1 MRKVNYRSF
10 SARFAFLA
18 FMLFLAFGATVQAQ
32 DVQAGEKLFNSN
44 CAACHKLDAKG
55 VGPALRG
62 VGEKFEREW
71 LYKWIGNSM
80 EMVNSGDPQAVAL
93 FEEWNGAIMTPFP
106 GLSEEDIDNILA
118 YTDQE
123 KVDLVPQ
130 EDANLAVVQ
139 AQGDDSGLN
148 KSVVLGLL
156 AVLFLMLIV
165 TLYVVNRTLKRVAVQ
180 HGVDPDE
187 AGLSARGAAR
197 KLAQNQFLMI
207 VLSVL
212 LFLGG
217 AYYAYAYMMQINM
230 NVGYEP
236 VQPIHFSH
244 KIHAGDNKIDCQL
257 CHSSAR
263 KSKTSSIPSL
273 NMCMNCHMNITEY
286 NGAVDPANGYTK
298 EFYDGEIQK
307 LYEAVGWDP
316 EEREYT
322 GEEEPVKWVRIHN
335 LADFAYF
342 NHAQHVTAGG
352 IDCQKCHGPV
362 EEMEVMSQ
370 YSPLTM
376 GWCIECHR
384 TTNVGLE
391 SNEYYSKIHE
401 ELSKKYGVEKLTVAQ
416 MGGIECGKCHY

>member
-18 FMLFLAFGATVQAQ
+18 LMLFLAFGAPVQAQ
-32 DVQAGEKLFNSN
+32 DAQAGEQLFNSN
-44 CAACHKLDAKG
+44 CAACHKLDGKLI
-55 VGPALRG
+55 GPELRW

-71 LYKWIGNSM
+71 LYKWIRNSM

-93 FEEWNGAIMTPFP
+93 FEEWDNLIMTPFP
-106 GLSEEDIDNILA
+106 GLTDEDIDNILA

-123 KVDLVPQ
+123 KVEPAPQ
-130 EDANLAVVQ
+130 PEAEVAVVQ
-139 AQGDDSGLN
+139 PQESQSGLSN
-148 KSVVLGLL
+148 TMILGLL
-156 AVLFLMLIV
+156 AVLFVMLLV
-165 TLYVVNRTLKRVAVQ
+165 TLFVVNRTLKRVAEQ
-180 HGVDPDE
+180 KGLDPDE
-187 AGLSARGAAR
+187 AGLSVRGAAR
-197 KLAQNQFLMI
+197 KLAKNTGLMSLI
-207 VLSVL
+207 SLV

-217 AYYAYAYMMQINM
+217 FYFAYDYLMQINI

-244 KIHAGDNKIDCQL
+244 KIHAGDNQIDCQL

-263 KSKTSSIPSL
+263 RSKTSSIPSL
-273 NMCMNCHMNITEY
+273 NMCMNCHETISEY
-286 NGAVDPANGYTK
+286 NGVVDPANGYTK

-307 LYEAVGWDP
+307 LYDAVGWD
-316 EEREYT
+316 RDDRKYT
-322 GEEEPVKWVRIHN
+322 GDEDPVKWVRIHN

-352 IDCQKCHGPV
+352 LDCQQCHGPV
-362 EEMEVMSQ
+362 EEMEIMSQ
-370 YSPLTM
+370 HSPLTM

-384 TTNVGLE
+384 TTEVGLE
-391 SNEYYSKIHE
+391 DNEYYSKIHE
-401 ELSKKYGVEKLTVAQ
+401 QLSEKYGVEKLTVAQ